1 MGRIFKRRPL
11 KRTEIT
17 NKNREFNTS
26 KDKIEKNDEIK
37 HILSPLVYDLT
48 TKLGSEYDTLK
59 TLNNIVKNIR
69 KIKKYSM
76 SITNKLYG
84 EIAYD
89 HNFIECNLNGE
100 GKINEETMEHLVKKN
115 GIYIKN
121 NQMRIFSLIPYDTHI
136 ENFNIENNK
145 EEKVILPLLSP
156 LNDKLIG
163 ALVIEG
169 ENMYIKNSQ
178 PNDYMGLLT
187 LLATASRFVAINNE
201 YESDEL
207 IRGIKNKRNVNQRL
221 NFTLNSKIDR
231 NEELWFLMI
240 DVDFFKRVNDT
251 YGHEIGDIVL
261 QNVGKTI
268 LENIKVN
275 PTSGEKD
282 EVFRYGGEEFCV
294 IIKGDKETAKS
305 VGERIKWCVAEKVM
319 CEKENQNIKITCSI
333 GMAEG
338 TKLVKKYLQE
348 GQSKEEALKNGINEL
363 IRKADDALYDAK
375 TSGRNLLVEAK

>member
-1 MGRIFKRRPL
+1 MSKNKHLRHNKKIRYK
-11 KRTEIT
+11 KIT
-17 NKNREFNTS
+17 RSKEFVTSKNKNEK
-26 KDKIEKNDEIK
+26 KDNNIK

-59 TLNNIVKNIR
+59 TLNNIVKNIK

-76 SITNKLYG
+76 SVTDKLYG

-100 GKINEETMEHLVKKN
+100 GKIRDETKEYLMKKS

-121 NQMRIFSLIPYDTHI
+121 NQMKIFSLIPYDTEI
-136 ENFNIENNK
+136 ENKEIKNEN

-156 LNDKLIG
+156 INDKLIG

-169 ENMYIKNSQ
+169 ENMYVKNSQ

-207 IRGIKNKRNVNQRL
+207 IRGIKNKRSVNQRL
-221 NFTLNSKIDR
+221 NFTLNSKLDR

-240 DVDFFKRVNDT
+240 DIDFFKKINDN

-268 LENIKVN
+268 LDNVKLQ
-275 PTSGEKD
+275 KD

-294 IIKGDKETAKS
+294 IIKGDREAAVKA
-305 VGERIKWCVAEKVM
+305 GERIKWFVAEKVM
-319 CEKENQNIKITCSI
+319 YTLDNEDIRVTCSI

-338 TKLVKKYLQE
+338 TTLVKKYLNQGE
-348 GQSKEEALKNGINEL
+348 NKEDALKNGINEL
-363 IRKADDALYDAK
+363 IRKADGALYDAK
-375 TSGRNLLVEAK
+375 TSGRNTLIEAK